1 MLSGTSLRAAFIPG
15 NGISSVS
22 SAARVMLAALVLET
36 PLTRPS
42 NLFIKK
48 GREIWSFIRVALV
61 GNLHENF
68 MLLLRR
74 SPAWQR
80 VPFPAGLPFRVPQN
94 SLIEIRPAKG
104 FLFCFALFGSAKFM
118 GPGSCHPFKQ
128 GDGLC

>member
-1 MLSGTSLRAAFIPG
+1 MLSGASLRATFIPG

-48 GREIWSFIRVALV
+48 GREIWSLIRVALV

-80 VPFPAGLPFRVPQN
+80 VPFPAGLPFHMQQN
-94 SLIEIRPAKG
+94 SLIEIRHAKG
-104 FLFCFALFGSAKFM
+104 FFVLFCFVW
-118 GPGSCHPFKQ
+118 
-128 GDGLC
+128 LCKIHGARKLSSL